1 MDSRLLAAAHYAQPD
16 ARAVLL
22 QAFINNFNDTVE
34 QPLYICI
41 GSDRHLLDC
50 LGPLTGTMLQEQS
63 SELLVFGTLQEPW
76 HAGNL
81 SAKLRELRAR
91 YPYRPAVAIDASIG
105 DSEPPGLIK
114 LKTGPIKPG
123 KAVQK
128 NLPKVGDFAITG
140 LVGNR
145 ANRTSQSATDIISLA
160 HVYSMSRVISD
171 AIIEFGARH

>member
-1 MDSRLLAAAHYAQPD
+1 MNSSLLAAAHFDQPD
-16 ARAVLL
+16 ARSLL
-22 QAFINNFNDTVE
+22 ASAFMDIFNAE
-34 QPLYICI
+34 QQPVFICI

-63 SELLVFGTLQEPW
+63 SSVLVFGTLQEPW

-81 SAKLRELRAR
+81 SLKLRELRSL

-114 LKTGPIKPG
+114 LKTGPIRPG

-145 ANRTSQSATDIISLA
+145 ENKAVANAAGIISLA

-171 AIIEFGARH
+171 AIISWEKQAR